1 MRLTTKGR
9 FAVTAMI
16 DLALR
21 EHTGPVA
28 LAAISQRQQISLS
41 YLEQLFGKLRRHELV
56 ESTRGP
62 GGGYSL
68 GRKAE
73 EITVADI
80 IVSVDEPI
88 DATGCAGKE
97 NCMGESRPLHDAR
110 PVGQPEPK
118 MIEFLDSVSLQKLVD
133 EQIAKGVSIEEH
145 PVKRAIS
152 TQPVVKPIK
161 VTAPNSVFALGTA
174 FVEAERFR
182 DASRQ
187 LRRQPADPA
196 MDMTPHFPIYMDYGA
211 TTPVDPRVVDAM
223 IPWLREHFGN
233 PASRSHAWG
242 WEAEEAVEKA
252 RERGGRR

>member
-21 EHTGPVA
+21 SHSGPVA

-73 EITVADI
+73 DITVADI
-80 IVSVDEPI
+80 IVAVDEAL
-88 DATGCAGKE
+88 DATGCGGKE
-97 NCMGESRPLHDAR
+97 NCMGEDSGRCMTHELWTNLNN
-110 PVGQPEPK
+110 K
-118 MIEFLDSVSLQKLVD
+118 MIEYLDSISLQKLVD
-133 EQIAKGVSIEEH
+133 DQIAKGVSVEEA

-152 TQPVVKPIK
+152 STPVVKPIK
-161 VTAPNSVFALGTA
+161 VTAPNSVFDLGNA
-174 FVEAERFR
+174 F
-182 DASRQ
+182 S
-187 LRRQPADPA
+187 
-196 MDMTPHFPIYMDYGA
+196 
-211 TTPVDPRVVDAM
+211 
-223 IPWLREHFGN
+223 
-233 PASRSHAWG
+233 
-242 WEAEEAVEKA
+242 K
-252 RERGGRR
+252 